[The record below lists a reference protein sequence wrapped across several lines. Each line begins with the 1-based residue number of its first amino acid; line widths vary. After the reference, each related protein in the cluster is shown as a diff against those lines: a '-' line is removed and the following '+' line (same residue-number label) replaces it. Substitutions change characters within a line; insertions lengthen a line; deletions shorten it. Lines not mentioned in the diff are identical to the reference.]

1 MYTAT
6 ELGLHYV
13 FMSHQDAAFYGRSAR
28 VLNFT
33 STNHPYKLF
42 SAVSAFEIDDFKSF
56 SSLHSF
62 RGVAMGTH
70 APGRLV
76 GWWGKTAGH
85 IAGRVDR
92 LAPSKI
98 GDLAILLSQS
108 IRHDGEPLGRTHYLV
123 CSASGFS
130 GQTGGREGKVV

>member
-13 FMSHQDAAFYGRSAR
+13 LMSHQDAAFYGRSAR

-42 SAVSAFEIDDFKSF
+42 SALAAFDFDDFKSV
-56 SSLHSF
+56 SSLYSF
-62 RGVAMGTH
+62 RGVARGAH

-92 LAPSKI
+92 LA
-98 GDLAILLSQS
+98 
-108 IRHDGEPLGRTHYLV
+108 
-123 CSASGFS
+123 
-130 GQTGGREGKVV
+130 